1 MNQLLMPLVFLLTP
15 FVRWPVEML
24 VFPMRLYQ
32 FFSGERFV
40 WLRYVAWAVG
50 LFVLG
55 YIVNA
60 HYNPRDSFWLSI
72 LPFVW
77 FSGVLFLICE
87 KLENIKPSS
96 ALAGLSWVPGTGGQ
110 NLATHDAGD
119 KILRGS
125 RVVNAS
131 HLSKSRGG
139 DAMRIGGVAIEPKS
153 ELQHFL
159 ISGTT
164 GAGKTQAINTM
175 LRTVR
180 EREQPAI
187 IADVGGGFLSR
198 FHRDGDLVLNPFDA
212 RDIGWSPF
220 TEIRQP
226 YDARRLARA
235 LVPDGDG
242 ADKAWH
248 NYAQT
253 LLGELLRS
261 QWEKGEHSVR
271 RLFELFMSGDH
282 GELAEVAKGTAAA
295 VMFHDGN
302 EKMLN
307 NTRATAGPFLDVW
320 QYLPDEG
327 KFSVRDYVQ
336 AAANE
341 GYGGWLYLSYRDD
354 QVALM
359 RNLVGAWLDLAV
371 VEGLSLSDNDERRV
385 WYVMDELDSL
395 GRVTNLKDG
404 LTKLRKKG
412 GACISGIQT
421 ISQLRATYS
430 NDTAQTMLANMNN
443 RLVMRA
449 SDGETAGYFE
459 KELGQQEIRR
469 WNTNEGTSQQ
479 TMQIGNTQSDGR
491 SEQRSV
497 QSSVLASEIATLPDL
512 HGYFTT
518 PGSPIYQVKV
528 EYVGM
533 PQVAEAYEPKGAFA

>member
-1 MNQLLMPLVFLLTP
+1 MNQLMLPLVFLLSP
-15 FVRWPVEML
+15 FVKWPVQML
-24 VFPMRLYQ
+24 LFPIDLYR

-60 HYNPRDSFWLSI
+60 HFNPRDSFWLSI

-77 FSGVLFLICE
+77 FSGVLFFICE
-87 KLENIKPSS
+87 KLENAREGS
-96 ALAGLSWVPGTGGQ
+96 ALAGMAFVPGTGTT
-110 NLATHDAGD
+110 LAAHNAGD
-119 KILRGS
+119 SILRGS
-125 RVVNAS
+125 QVVNAT
-131 HLSKSRGG
+131 HLSKNGG
-139 DAMRIGGVAIEPKS
+139 DTAMRIGGVAIAPKA

-159 ISGTT
+159 VSGTT
-164 GAGKTQAINTM
+164 GAGKTQAINAM

-198 FHRDGDLVLNPFDA
+198 FLRDGDLVLNPFDA

-235 LVPDGDG
+235 LVPDTEGPG
-242 ADKAWH
+242 GEWRTF
-248 NYAQT
+248 AQS

-271 RLFELFMSGDH
+271 RIYELFMSGEH
-282 GELAEVAKGTAAA
+282 GELAEVAKGTAAS

-320 QYLPDEG
+320 QYLPDDG
-327 KFSVRDYVQ
+327 KFSVRDYVR
-336 AAANE
+336 AAAEE
-341 GYGGWLYLSYRDD
+341 GFSGWLYLTYRDD

-371 VEGLSLSDNDERRV
+371 VEGLSLGDNDDRRL

-395 GRVTNLKDG
+395 GKVTNLKEG

-412 GACISGIQT
+412 GVCVSGIQT
-421 ISQLRATYS
+421 ISQLRTTYGH
-430 NDTAQTMLANMNN
+430 DLAQTMLGNMNN

-459 KELGQQEIRR
+459 KELGQQEIKR
-469 WNTNEGTSQQ
+469 WATNEGTSQQ
-479 TMQIGNTQSDGR
+479 TMQMGNTQSDGR
-491 SEQRSV
+491 SEQRTV
-497 QSSVLASEIATLPDL
+497 QSTVLASEIATLPDL
-512 HGYFTT
+512 HGYLTT

-533 PQVAEAYEPKGAFA
+533 PQVAEAYEPQGAFA